1 MPRPGEQ
8 RFLNGQGLITQWPTK
23 RADKLLVLSY
33 LVSKFKFGQI
43 YTEAQVNEILKIWH
57 SFSDWPLLRR
67 ELVEQGYL
75 SRNRDGSDYRRTEIS
90 TNLSGLTL
98 VKPEVERDA
107 AAGVKWLAGPTGR
120 ETLRLMGVTEDQN
133 HPTTLDTER
142 NRVRDFISSTYQLTW
157 MIRFKGRIVG
167 AVWVNLAA
175 TKYLPAPSIHIMI
188 GDRSVRGQGI
198 GEHVIRAVISEL
210 KALGNFDRLH
220 SRHLID
226 NMQSTC

>member
-1 MPRPGEQ
+1 MTSGPTATSTICTSRLRWILARTSRNCSSRTNVPNGPGSTPIHSPKYSRSRPKFLTPFAPGARMPRPGEQ

-142 NRVRDFISSTYQLTW
+142 NRVRDFISS
-157 MIRFKGRIVG
+157 
-167 AVWVNLAA
+167 
-175 TKYLPAPSIHIMI
+175 
-188 GDRSVRGQGI
+188 
-198 GEHVIRAVISEL
+198 
-210 KALGNFDRLH
+210 
-220 SRHLID
+220 
-226 NMQSTC
+226 